1 VPFAIFAFN
10 SISTA
15 APTNSTT
22 SPFPR
27 ANNTRVRSPLFSPH
41 SDSPDSAAGKV
52 LYHAATPVRFVIF
65 AFLSFH
71 PNAMPW
77 LTRANYARELRSA
90 FFMPWAIAA
99 TEGGVI
105 GFIVQK
111 LYDGIVP
118 DTLLNYFT
126 GALIA
131 APALANITSFAWA
144 IAARG
149 KRKIPFITALQL
161 MLLVCIAGIALSPR
175 TPVGLVTMVTAA
187 FGARILLAGIVTV
200 RATVWGVN
208 YPAQRAKVTGKVQT
222 VSVTITSL
230 IAIGLGLAMQENE
243 NAFRIFIPIGGLVA
257 LAGVSSFARIRLRT
271 EKSILREEACDA
283 KRNQGSRFNALIR
296 VLSDDKDYRDYQIC
310 QLLIG
315 MGNMMSWTPFVI
327 IAKQQ
332 FNLDY
337 LPGIL
342 LTQVIPLAMMPF
354 TIPLWARLLDAVHI
368 VQFRAIHSWIFVI
381 TMGLALI
388 AGQTNTLWL
397 LYAASVFRGIAFG
410 GGALA
415 WNLGHLSFVKP
426 EKSQDYM
433 AVHVTLT
440 GLRGLTAPFIG
451 VALYNA
457 IEHRYPNEGSWT
469 FALTLLITIA
479 GSLGFYHLY
488 RKLVRPKP

>member
-1 VPFAIFAFN
+1 MSRPIVRIGCVC
-10 SISTA
+10 SDSGGG
-15 APTNSTT
+15 
-22 SPFPR
+22 PR
-27 ANNTRVRSPLFSPH
+27 LSRQQYPVRSPLL
-41 SDSPDSAAGKV
+41 SPDSPTPETAAGRV

-77 LTRANYARELRSA
+77 LARANYARELRAS

-105 GFIVQK
+105 GFIVRK
-111 LYDGIVP
+111 LYDGIV
-118 DTLLNYFT
+118 DDNLLNYAA

-144 IAARG
+144 IMARG
-149 KRKIPFITALQL
+149 RRKIPFITALQL
-161 MLLVCIAGIALSPR
+161 GLMFCIAGIAVAPRSPA
-175 TPVGLVTMVTAA
+175 GLGVLVASA

-208 YPAQRAKVTGKVQT
+208 YPAQRAKVTGKFQT
-222 VSVTITSL
+222 VSVTVTSL
-230 IAIGLGLAMQENE
+230 IAIGLGLAMQEYE
-243 NAFRIFIPIGGLVA
+243 DAFRIFIPVGGLVA
-257 LAGVSSFARIRLRT
+257 LMGVSSFARVRLRS
-271 EKSILREEACDA
+271 ERVILREEACDA
-283 KRNQGSRFNALIR
+283 RRNEGSRFRALIR
-296 VLSDDKDYRDYQIC
+296 VLVDDKSYRNYQIC

-332 FNLDY
+332 FNLNY

-342 LTQVIPLAMMPF
+342 LTQVVPLAMMPF
-354 TIPLWARLLDAVHI
+354 TIPLWARLLDSVHVI
-368 VQFRAIHSWIFVI
+368 QFRAIHSWIFVV
-381 TMGLALI
+381 TMLLALI

-397 LYAASVFRGIAFG
+397 LFAASVLRGIAFG

-426 EKSQDYM
+426 ERSQDYM

-440 GLRGLTAPFIG
+440 GLRGLTAPFLG
-451 VALYNA
+451 VAIYNA
-457 IEHRYPNEGSWT
+457 IEDRAPGEGSWS
-469 FALTLLITIA
+469 FAIALVITTA
-479 GSLGFYHLY
+479 GALGFYHLY
-488 RKLVRPKP
+488 RKLRDAP

>member
-1 VPFAIFAFN
+1 MRGPFF
-10 SISTA
+10 
-15 APTNSTT
+15 
-22 SPFPR
+22 
-27 ANNTRVRSPLFSPH
+27 
-41 SDSPDSAAGKV
+41 SPDSQTPGSV
-52 LYHAATPVRFVIF
+52 PGRLLYHAATPVRFVIF

-71 PNAMPW
+71 PSAMPW
-77 LTRANYARELRSA
+77 LSRANYARELRSA
-90 FFMPWAIAA
+90 FFLPWAIAA

-105 GFIVQK
+105 GFIVRK
-111 LYDGIVP
+111 LYDGVVP
-118 DTLLNYFT
+118 DTTLNYAA

-149 KRKIPFITALQL
+149 RRKIPFITALQL
-161 MLLVCIAGIALSPR
+161 ALLVCIAGIAWAPN
-175 TPVGLVTMVTAA
+175 TPGGLAILVTSA
-187 FGARILLAGIVTV
+187 FGARTLLAGIVTV

-222 VSVTITSL
+222 VSVSINSL
-230 IAIGLGLAMQENE
+230 IAIGLGFAMQTYED
-243 NAFRIFIPIGGLVA
+243 AYRIFIPIGGLVA

-271 EKSILREEACDA
+271 ERIILKEEACDA
-283 KRNQGSRFNALIR
+283 KRDEGARFKALLR
-296 VLSDDKDYRDYQIC
+296 VLADDANYRNYQIC

-342 LTQVIPLAMMPF
+342 LTQVVPMAMMPL
-354 TIPLWARLLDAVHI
+354 TIPLWAKLLDSVHVI
-368 VQFRAIHSWIFVI
+368 QFRAIHSWLFVV
-381 TMGLALI
+381 TMLLALI
-388 AGQTNTLWL
+388 AGQTSTLWL
-397 LYAASVFRGIAFG
+397 LYAASVIRGIAFG

-440 GLRGLTAPFIG
+440 GLRGLTAPFMG
-451 VALYNA
+451 VAIYNT
-457 IEHRYPNEGSWT
+457 IEKRFPNEGSWS
-469 FALTLLITIA
+469 FAIALLITVA

-488 RKLVRPKP
+488 RKLLRQR

>member
-1 VPFAIFAFN
+1 M
-10 SISTA
+10 
-15 APTNSTT
+15 
-22 SPFPR
+22 
-27 ANNTRVRSPLFSPH
+27 RSPLFSPD
-41 SDSPDSAAGKV
+41 SSSPDTVPGKV

-71 PNAMPW
+71 PNTMPW
-77 LTRANYARELRSA
+77 LSRANYARELRSA

-105 GFIVQK
+105 GFIVRK
-111 LYDGIVP
+111 LYDGIVE
-118 DTLLNYFT
+118 DNVLNYAA

-131 APALANITSFAWA
+131 APALANITSFLWA
-144 IAARG
+144 ILARG

-161 MLLVCIAGIALSPR
+161 ALMFCIAGIASAPNTPR
-175 TPVGLVTMVTAA
+175 GLIMLVASA

-222 VSVTITSL
+222 VSVTITSI
-230 IAIGLGLAMQENE
+230 IAIGLGYAMQLYEDSY
-243 NAFRIFIPIGGLVA
+243 RIFIPVGGLIA
-257 LAGVSSFARIRLRT
+257 LMGVSSFAQIRLRT
-271 EKSILREEACDA
+271 ERSILREEECDA
-283 KRNQGSRFNALIR
+283 KRNEGSRFRALIR
-296 VLSDDKDYRDYQIC
+296 VLIDDKSYRNYQIC

-342 LTQVIPLAMMPF
+342 LTQVVPLAMMPF
-354 TIPLWARLLDAVHI
+354 TIPLWAKLLDAVHVI
-368 VQFRAIHSWIFVI
+368 QFRAIHSWIFVV
-381 TMGLALI
+381 TMLLALI

-397 LYAASVFRGIAFG
+397 LYAASVLRGIAFG

-440 GLRGLTAPFIG
+440 GLRGLTAPFLG
-451 VALYNA
+451 VAIYNA
-457 IEHRYPNEGSWT
+457 IEKRYPNEGSWS
-469 FALTLLITIA
+469 FAIALVITTVGA
-479 GSLGFYHLY
+479 LGFYYLY
-488 RKLVRPKP
+488 RKLISRDS

>member
-1 VPFAIFAFN
+1 M
-10 SISTA
+10 
-15 APTNSTT
+15 
-22 SPFPR
+22 
-27 ANNTRVRSPLFSPH
+27 RSPLFSPH

>member
-1 VPFAIFAFN
+1 M
-10 SISTA
+10 
-15 APTNSTT
+15 
-22 SPFPR
+22 
-27 ANNTRVRSPLFSPH
+27 RSPLFSPD
-41 SDSPDSAAGKV
+41 SDAPESVPGKV

-71 PNAMPW
+71 PSAMPW
-77 LTRANYARELRSA
+77 LARANYARELRSA
-90 FFMPWAIAA
+90 FFLPWAIAA

-105 GFIVQK
+105 GFIVRK

-118 DTLLNYFT
+118 DNTLNYAA

-161 MLLVCIAGIALSPR
+161 AMMFCIAGIAASPR
-175 TPVGLVTMVTAA
+175 TPNGLIMLLIAA

-208 YPAQRAKVTGKVQT
+208 YPAQRAKLTGKVQT
-222 VSVTITSL
+222 VSVTITSI
-230 IAIGLGLAMQENE
+230 IAIGLGAAMQTYED
-243 NAFRIFIPIGGLVA
+243 AYRIFIPIGGLVA
-257 LAGVSSFARIRLRT
+257 LAGVSSFARIRLRA
-271 EKSILREEACDA
+271 EKTILREEEHDA
-283 KRNQGSRFNALIR
+283 VRNQGSRSRALIR
-296 VLSDDKDYRDYQIC
+296 VLIDDKPYRDYQIC

-342 LTQVIPLAMMPF
+342 LTQVIPLMMMPF
-354 TIPLWARLLDAVHI
+354 TIPLWAKLLDSVHI
-368 VQFRAIHSWIFVI
+368 IQFRAIHSWIFVA
-381 TMGLALI
+381 TMLLALI
-388 AGQTNTLWL
+388 SGQTNTLWL
-397 LYAASVFRGIAFG
+397 LYAASVLRGIAFG

-415 WNLGHLSFVKP
+415 WNLGHLSFVKA

-440 GLRGLTAPFIG
+440 GLRGLTAPFAG
-451 VALYNA
+451 VAIYNA
-457 IEHRYPNEGSWT
+457 IEARYPNEGSWT
-469 FALTLLITIA
+469 FAVAMLITIA
-479 GSLGFYHLY
+479 GALGFYYLY
-488 RKLVRPKP
+488 RKLIKANPQP

>member
-1 VPFAIFAFN
+1 M
-10 SISTA
+10 
-15 APTNSTT
+15 
-22 SPFPR
+22 
-27 ANNTRVRSPLFSPH
+27 RSPLFF
-41 SDSPDSAAGKV
+41 PDSDPPETVPGKV

-71 PNAMPW
+71 PSAMPW
-77 LTRANYARELRSA
+77 LSRANYARELRSA
-90 FFMPWAIAA
+90 FFLPWAIAA

-105 GFIVQK
+105 GFIVRK

-118 DTLLNYFT
+118 DNTLNYAA

-161 MLLVCIAGIALSPR
+161 AMMFCIAGIAASPR
-175 TPVGLVTMVTAA
+175 TPNGLITLLIAA

-208 YPAQRAKVTGKVQT
+208 YPAQRAKLTGKVQT
-222 VSVTITSL
+222 VSVTITSI
-230 IAIGLGLAMQENE
+230 IAIGLGTAMQAYED
-243 NAFRIFIPIGGLVA
+243 AYRIFIPIGGLIA

-271 EKSILREEACDA
+271 EKSILREEEDDA
-283 KRNQGSRFNALIR
+283 VRNKGSRSRALIR
-296 VLSDDKDYRDYQIC
+296 ILIDDKDYRDYQIC

-315 MGNMMSWTPFVI
+315 LGNMMSWTPFVI

-342 LTQVIPLAMMPF
+342 LTQVIPLMMMPF
-354 TIPLWARLLDAVHI
+354 TIPLWAKLLDAVHI
-368 VQFRAIHSWIFVI
+368 VHFRAIHSWIFVA
-381 TMGLALI
+381 TMLLALI
-388 AGQTNTLWL
+388 AGQTSTLWL
-397 LYAASVFRGIAFG
+397 LFAASVLRGIAFG

-440 GLRGLTAPFIG
+440 GLRGLTAPFAG
-451 VALYNA
+451 VAIYNA
-457 IEHRYPNEGSWT
+457 IEARHPNEGSWT
-469 FALTLLITIA
+469 FAIAMAITIA
-479 GSLGFYHLY
+479 GALGFYHLY
-488 RKLVRPKP
+488 RKLVKPQQQ

>member
-1 VPFAIFAFN
+1 MP
-10 SISTA
+10 
-15 APTNSTT
+15 
-22 SPFPR
+22 
-27 ANNTRVRSPLFSPH
+27 SPLFSPD
-41 SDSPDSAAGKV
+41 SDSPDAVPGKV

-71 PNAMPW
+71 PSAMPW
-77 LTRANYARELRSA
+77 LARANYARELRSA
-90 FFMPWAIAA
+90 FFLPWAIAA

-111 LYDGIVP
+111 LYDGLVS
-118 DTLLNYFT
+118 DTVLNYAT

-149 KRKIPFITALQL
+149 KRKIQFITVLQL
-161 MLLVCIAGIALSPR
+161 ALLVCIAGIAISPR
-175 TPVGLVTMVTAA
+175 TPFGLFTMVTAA
-187 FGARILLAGIVTV
+187 FGARIILAGVVTV

-208 YPAQRAKVTGKVQT
+208 YPAQRAKLTGKVQT

-230 IAIGLGLAMQENE
+230 IAIGLGLAMQSNE
-243 NAFRIFIPIGGLVA
+243 NAFRIFIPIGGLIA

-283 KRNQGSRFNALIR
+283 QRNQGSRSRALIR
-296 VLSDDKDYRDYQIC
+296 VLIDDKNYRDYQIC

-342 LTQVIPLAMMPF
+342 LTQVVPLAMMPF
-354 TIPLWARLLDAVHI
+354 TIPLWAKLLDSVHI
-368 VQFRAIHSWIFVI
+368 VQFRAIHSWIFVA
-381 TMGLALI
+381 TMLLALI

-397 LYAASVFRGIAFG
+397 LFAASVLRGIAFG

-415 WNLGHLSFVKP
+415 WNLGHLSFVKA

-440 GLRGLTAPFIG
+440 GLRGLTAPFLG
-451 VALYNA
+451 VAVYNA
-457 IEHRYPNEGSWT
+457 IETRYPTEGSWT
-469 FALTLLITIA
+469 FALALLITTA
-479 GSLGFYHLY
+479 GALGFYHLY
-488 RKLVRPKP
+488 RQLVQINSI

>member
-1 VPFAIFAFN
+1 M
-10 SISTA
+10 
-15 APTNSTT
+15 
-22 SPFPR
+22 
-27 ANNTRVRSPLFSPH
+27 RSPLFSPD
-41 SDSPDSAAGKV
+41 SDQTPQTIPGKV

-71 PNAMPW
+71 PNTMPW
-77 LTRANYARELRSA
+77 LSRANYARELRAA

-111 LYDGIVP
+111 LYDGIVS
-118 DTLLNYFT
+118 DTALNYAT

-131 APALANITSFAWA
+131 APPLANITSFAWA
-144 IAARG
+144 IGARG
-149 KRKIPFITALQL
+149 KRKIQFITALQL
-161 MLLVCIAGIALSPR
+161 LLLVCIAGIALSPR
-175 TPVGLVTMVTAA
+175 TPIGLATMLIAA

-208 YPAQRAKVTGKVQT
+208 YPAQRAKITGKVQT

-271 EKSILREEACDA
+271 ERTILKEEACDA
-283 KRNQGSRFNALIR
+283 QRNEGSRFHALIH
-296 VLSDDKDYRDYQIC
+296 VLIDDKDYRNYQIC

-354 TIPLWARLLDAVHI
+354 TIPLWAKLLDSVHI
-368 VQFRAIHSWIFVI
+368 VQFHAIHSWIFVA
-381 TMGLALI
+381 TMILALI
-388 AGQTNTLWL
+388 SGQTNTLWL
-397 LYAASVFRGIAFG
+397 LYAASVLCGIAFG
-410 GGALA
+410 GGPLA

-440 GLRGLTAPFIG
+440 GLRGLAAPFVG
-451 VALYNA
+451 VAVYNT
-457 IEHRYPNEGSWT
+457 IEERYPSEGSWA
-469 FALTLLITIA
+469 FAAALLITTA
-479 GSLGFYHLY
+479 GALGFCFLQV
-488 RKLVRPKP
+488 KLKNTRETSV

>member
-1 VPFAIFAFN
+1 M
-10 SISTA
+10 
-15 APTNSTT
+15 
-22 SPFPR
+22 
-27 ANNTRVRSPLFSPH
+27 RSPLFSPDA
-41 SDSPDSAAGKV
+41 DSPDTATGKV

-71 PNAMPW
+71 PNTMPW
-77 LTRANYARELRSA
+77 LARANYARELRTA

-105 GFIVQK
+105 GFIVRK
-111 LYDGIVP
+111 LYEGVVP
-118 DTLLNYFT
+118 DNTLNYCA

-144 IAARG
+144 IGARG
-149 KRKIPFITALQL
+149 RHKIEFITILQL
-161 MLLVCIAGIALSPR
+161 ALLISIAGIAIAPR
-175 TPVGLVTMVTAA
+175 TAAGLVILVTAA
-187 FGARILLAGIVTV
+187 FAARILLAGIVTV

-208 YPAQRAKVTGKVQT
+208 YPAQRARVTGKFQT
-222 VSVTITSL
+222 VSVTITSI
-230 IAIGLGLAMQENE
+230 IAIGLGLAMQVND
-243 NAFRIFIPIGGLVA
+243 NAFRIFIPIGGLIA
-257 LAGVSSFARIRLRT
+257 LAGVSSFARVRLRT
-271 EKSILREEACDA
+271 HRTILREEACDA
-283 KRNQGSRFNALIR
+283 KRNEGSRFRALIH
-296 VLSDDKDYRDYQIC
+296 VLIDDKDYRDYQFC

-342 LTQVIPLAMMPF
+342 LTQVVPLAMMPF
-354 TIPLWARLLDAVHI
+354 TIPLWAKLLDSVHI
-368 VQFRAIHSWIFVI
+368 VQFRAIHSWIFVA
-381 TMGLALI
+381 TMLLALI

-397 LYAASVFRGIAFG
+397 LFAASIFRGIAFG

-451 VALYNA
+451 VAIYNA
-457 IEHRYPNEGSWT
+457 IEKQHPGEGSWT
-469 FALTLLITIA
+469 FAIALLITTA
-479 GSLGFYHLY
+479 GALGFYHLY
-488 RKLVRPKP
+488 RKLIKQTGPGRPSPENGGSDLPIL

>member
-1 VPFAIFAFN
+1 MTKKTCGMKGRESRHDLRQFEPHGP
-10 SISTA
+10 
-15 APTNSTT
+15 APRQQ
-22 SPFPR
+22 SP
-27 ANNTRVRSPLFSPH
+27 VRSPLFSPD
-41 SDSPDSAAGKV
+41 SDSPDTVPGKV

-77 LTRANYARELRSA
+77 LTRANYARELRAA

-105 GFIVQK
+105 GFIVRK

-118 DTLLNYFT
+118 DNTLNYAA

-131 APALANITSFAWA
+131 APALANITSFLWA
-144 IAARG
+144 ILARG

-161 MLLVCIAGIALSPR
+161 GVLICVALMAVSPK
-175 TPVGLVTMVTAA
+175 TPHGLILMVTAA
-187 FGARILLAGIVTV
+187 FGARTLLAGIVTI

-208 YPAQRAKVTGKVQT
+208 YPAQRAKVTGKFQT

-230 IAIGLGLAMQENE
+230 IAIGIGAAMQANE
-243 NAFRIFIPIGGLVA
+243 DAFRVFFPAGGFIA
-257 LAGVSSFARIRLRT
+257 LAGVSAFARVRLRS
-271 EKSILREEACDA
+271 ERAILREEECDA
-283 KRNQGSRFNALIR
+283 KRNEGSRFRALIR
-296 VLSDDKDYRDYQIC
+296 VLIDDKSYRNYQIC

-342 LTQVIPLAMMPF
+342 LTQVVPLAMMPF
-354 TIPLWARLLDAVHI
+354 TIPLWAKLLDSVHVI
-368 VQFRAIHSWIFVI
+368 QFRAIHSWIFVA
-381 TMGLALI
+381 TMLLALT

-397 LYAASVFRGIAFG
+397 LFAASVLRGIAFG

-440 GLRGLTAPFIG
+440 GFRGLTAPFLG
-451 VALYNA
+451 VAIYNA
-457 IEHRYPNEGSWT
+457 IESRYPNEGSWS
-469 FALTLLITIA
+469 FAIALVITTA
-479 GSLGFYHLY
+479 GALGFYYLY
-488 RKLVRPKP
+488 RKLRLV

>member
-1 VPFAIFAFN
+1 M
-10 SISTA
+10 
-15 APTNSTT
+15 
-22 SPFPR
+22 
-27 ANNTRVRSPLFSPH
+27 RSPLFSP
-41 SDSPDSAAGKV
+41 DSESPESAAGKV
-52 LYHAATPVRFVIF
+52 LYHAATPVRFIIF

-77 LTRANYARELRSA
+77 LARANYARELKAA

-105 GFIVQK
+105 GFIVRK
-111 LYDGIVP
+111 LYDGIVE
-118 DTLLNYFT
+118 DAILNYAA

-131 APALANITSFAWA
+131 APALANITSFLWA
-144 IAARG
+144 ILARG

-161 MLLVCIAGIALSPR
+161 GVLICVALMAVSPKS
-175 TPVGLVTMVTAA
+175 PAGLVLIVSAA

-222 VSVTITSL
+222 ISVTITSL
-230 IAIGLGLAMQENE
+230 IAIGLGAAMQASED
-243 NAFRIFIPIGGLVA
+243 AFRWFFPIGGFIA
-257 LAGVSSFARIRLRT
+257 LAGVSSFAQIRLRS
-271 EKSILREEACDA
+271 ERSILREEECDA
-283 KRNQGSRFNALIR
+283 KRNEGSRSRALIR
-296 VLSDDKDYRDYQIC
+296 VLIDDKSYRNYQIC

-342 LTQVIPLAMMPF
+342 LTQVVPLAMMPF
-354 TIPLWARLLDAVHI
+354 TIPLWAKLLDAVHI
-368 VQFRAIHSWIFVI
+368 IQFRAIHSWIFVV
-381 TMGLALI
+381 TMLLALV
-388 AGQTNTLWL
+388 AGQTDTLWL
-397 LYAASVFRGIAFG
+397 LFAASVLRGIAFG

-451 VALYNA
+451 VAIYNA
-457 IEHRYPNEGSWT
+457 IEDRYPNEGSWS
-469 FALTLLITIA
+469 FAVALAITLV
-479 GSLGFYHLY
+479 GSLGFYYLY
-488 RKLVRPKP
+488 RKLIKYDQLPETNT